1 MIGND
6 AIAAIELLYRI
17 GAVVQIFRGD
27 AGYRLEFSAAAGV
40 VLETRCDRPGD
51 AIELIAAVPGVGIRP
66 VA

>member
-1 MIGND
+1 MVGD
-6 AIAAIELLYRI
+6 YAIAGVELLYRI

-40 VLETRCDRPGD
+40 VLETRCYGPGD